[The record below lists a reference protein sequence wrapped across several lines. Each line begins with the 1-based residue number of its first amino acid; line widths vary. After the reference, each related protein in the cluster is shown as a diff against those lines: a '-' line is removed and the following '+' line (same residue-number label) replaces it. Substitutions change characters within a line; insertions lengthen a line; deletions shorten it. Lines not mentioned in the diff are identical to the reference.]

1 MTPTEEKEF
10 DDLNDLAKKHANELG
25 EHFDSV
31 VIICT
36 KQFGYSKKHGRVT
49 ACSGSDYASMAA
61 AREWCLCNDES
72 ARIHQQ
78 EKERGEE

>member
-1 MTPTEEKEF
+1 MTESESKEY
-10 DDLNDLAKKHANELG
+10 DDLHEMLKATAEKVG

-36 KQFGYSKKHGRVT
+36 KQFGYSRQHGRLV

-61 AREWCLCNDES
+61 AREWVLCNDES
-72 ARIHQQ
+72 ARICQRK
-78 EKERGEE
+78 KEEGE